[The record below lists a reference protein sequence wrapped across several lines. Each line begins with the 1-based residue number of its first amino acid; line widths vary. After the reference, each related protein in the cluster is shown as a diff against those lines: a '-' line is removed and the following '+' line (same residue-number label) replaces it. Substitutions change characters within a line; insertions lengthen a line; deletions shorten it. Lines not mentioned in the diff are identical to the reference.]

1 MRPTASSP
9 PLLTIPVQAG
19 LLDRN
24 SASLKRLDGK
34 TSPIELQ
41 TWLETRLEF
50 LPLPP
55 NTDEINRGFIG
66 RFDREQG

>member
-1 MRPTASSP
+1 MRPTASS
-9 PLLTIPVQAG
+9 LLTIPVQDSAG

-41 TWLETRLEF
+41 TWLETRFEF
-50 LPLPP
+50 LLLLP

-66 RFDREQG
+66 RFDRDQG